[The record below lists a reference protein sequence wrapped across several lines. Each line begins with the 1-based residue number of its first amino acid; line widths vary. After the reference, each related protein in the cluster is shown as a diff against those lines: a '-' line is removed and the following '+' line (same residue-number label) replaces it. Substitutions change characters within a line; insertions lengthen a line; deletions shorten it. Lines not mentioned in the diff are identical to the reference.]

1 MPTDPLN
8 SAPAPD
14 PASNPTTA
22 GPALPAGYDL
32 DAEALLALDLSK
44 LAIWRRDLGAD
55 HMQFNAHA
63 LAISG
68 LPPHAGRVPVAVV
81 RERIHPDDLHLLQTS
96 VQDASLNLADQS
108 GTSDVQTRW
117 RHEDGGWRWL
127 LTRRAVHRG
136 ADGQALALVGVAM
149 DVTAQVEEAR
159 RAQAMTRRFEVVTR
173 TAGIGHWHHDVGDA
187 KVHWSDALRDLYGL
201 APGVPTPD
209 LRDWLAHF
217 VHPDDR
223 EEMSR
228 RISLWTSDANEN
240 LTMAHR
246 IVRPDGGV
254 RHILSHA
261 RRDTDA
267 ATGLTRAS
275 YGVAIDLTEQRQAEA
290 ALHHAAARAA
300 LAAHGIGM
308 GTWELNVNTGESYW
322 DDQMWRL
329 RGLTTRAGPVT
340 ESDRVADVHPED
352 RGLFKRDSYLSMSMG
367 VPLERQFRV
376 IWTDGS
382 VRWLA
387 SRSVEVA
394 ARADGHRLRVGVNW
408 DVTDKHTA
416 QAASQARE
424 TAQRESQAK
433 SDFLARM
440 SHELRTPLNAVMG
453 FSQLLL
459 ADPKLPLPYHQ
470 SLKHIHAAGQHLLSL
485 TNDALDL
492 SSLQSGKTA
501 VLRQAVPMADFM
513 GDTLPMLE
521 PMVQGRAV
529 HVHCGALQGTAL
541 ADPGRLRQLLLNLV
555 GHAIRVTPDGG
566 RVKIETVLNPLGS
579 GVALRVTDGGNALNE
594 LQKKELFEPFSRMTL
609 QSLAP
614 HATGG
619 TGVGLAIVK
628 ALAECMGGSVQVQD
642 AAGPGGGSLFEVH
655 LQTTPL
661 APTASSP
668 TASAASASTSAASA
682 TQSAQG
688 PASLA
693 AASDP
698 AVAPLRKH
706 RLLYIEDNPV
716 NALIVSELL
725 NRRGDI
731 ELHLAEDGSSGV
743 ALATKLQPNLILIDM
758 QLPDMDGLQVLQA
771 LRAQASTKALRCV
784 ALSANAMPDDIQR
797 ARQAGMEDYWTKPL
811 DFTAFL
817 AALDRLLGAAPRA

>member
-14 PASNPTTA
+14 PASRPSTA
-22 GPALPAGYDL
+22 GPVLPPGYNV

-55 HMQFNAHA
+55 HMQFNARA

-96 VQDASLNLADQS
+96 VQDASLNLADQV

-149 DVTAQVEEAR
+149 DVTAQVEEAQ
-159 RAQAMTRRFEVVTR
+159 RAEAMTRRFEIVTR
-173 TAGIGHWHHDVGDA
+173 TAGIGHWQHDAGDLS
-187 KVHWSDALRDLYGL
+187 VHWSDTLRSLYGL
-201 APGVPTPD
+201 APGVPTPKM
-209 LRDWLAHF
+209 RDWLTHF

-228 RISLWTSDANEN
+228 RISLWTSNAHEN

-246 IVRPDGGV
+246 ILRPDGGV
-254 RHILSHA
+254 RHVLSHA

-290 ALHHAAARAA
+290 ALHRASERAA

-308 GTWELNVNTGESYW
+308 GTWELNVNTGESFW
-322 DDQMWRL
+322 DDQMWAL
-329 RGLTTRAGPVT
+329 RGLSTRAGPVK
-340 ESDRVADVHPED
+340 ECDRVADVHPED
-352 RGLFKRDSYLSMSMG
+352 RGLFKRESYLSMTAG
-367 VPLERQFRV
+367 VPLEREFRV
-376 IWTDGS
+376 IWPDGS
-382 VRWLA
+382 VHWLA
-387 SRSVEVA
+387 SRSIEVA
-394 ARADGHRLRVGVNW
+394 ARAQGQRVRVGVNW
-408 DVTDKHTA
+408 DITDKHTA
-416 QAASQARE
+416 QAAGQARAA
-424 TAQRESQAK
+424 AQRESQAK
-433 SDFLARM
+433 SEFLARM

-459 ADPKLPLPYHQ
+459 ADKNLPLQYQQ

-492 SSLQSGKTA
+492 SSLQSGKGS
-501 VLRQAVPMADFM
+501 VQLQAVPLIDLVA
-513 GDTLPMLE
+513 DTLPMLE

-529 HVHCGALQGTAL
+529 HVHCGALGGVAQ
-541 ADPGRLRQLLLNLV
+541 ADASRLRQLLLHLV

-566 RVKIETVLNPLGS
+566 RVKIETLQDPQAQGVL
-579 GVALRVTDGGNALNE
+579 LRVTDGGAKLNE
-594 LQKKELFEPFSRMTL
+594 VQKQGLFEPFQRMTL

-614 HATGG
+614 HAIEGS
-619 TGVGLAIVK
+619 GVGLAIVK

-642 AAGPGGGSLFEVH
+642 AHGPGSGSLFEVR
-655 LQTTPL
+655 LQ
-661 APTASSP
+661 
-668 TASAASASTSAASA
+668 SAAELA
-682 TQSAQG
+682 TELPATPPPRAQ
-688 PASLA
+688 A
-693 AASDP
+693 AALEP
-698 AVAPLRKH
+698 GGAATPTRRH

-716 NALIVSELL
+716 NALIISELL
-725 NRRGDI
+725 TRRSDI
-731 ELHLAEDGSSGV
+731 ELHLAEDGASGV
-743 ALATKLQPNLILIDM
+743 ALADQMQPDLALIDM
-758 QLPDMDGLQVLQA
+758 QLPDMDGLQVLHR
-771 LRAQASTKALRCV
+771 LRNQASTAKLRCI
-784 ALSANAMPDDIQR
+784 ALSANAIPEDMQR

-811 DFTAFL
+811 DFKAFL
-817 AALDRLLGAAPRA
+817 SALDRFFGAPPRA